1 MRPSLAAR
9 LLIGA
14 IRVYQ
19 WFSRLTPPTCR
30 YYPTCSHYTLEAIQ
44 RYGALQGLWLG
55 LKRILRCHPFA
66 AGGYD
71 PVPELP
77 RRGTDIPVRATHAIS
92 GTDITVRA
100 TSEVMRTDTPVRATH
115 AISGTDIPVRATSEV
130 MDTDTPVRAYTLG
143 QECPSHCRTDIPVR
157 ATSEF
162 MDTDKNVRA
171 TSEVMR
177 TDIPVRATSE
187 VIRTD
192 KNVRATEVR

>member
-1 MRPSLAAR
+1 MRPSLASR

-77 RRGTDIPVRATHAIS
+77 RRGTDN
-92 GTDITVRA
+92 
-100 TSEVMRTDTPVRATH
+100 
-115 AISGTDIPVRATSEV
+115 
-130 MDTDTPVRAYTLG
+130 
-143 QECPSHCRTDIPVR
+143 
-157 ATSEF
+157 
-162 MDTDKNVRA
+162 NVRA
-171 TSEVMR
+171 KSELLR
-177 TDIPVRATSE
+177 TDH
-187 VIRTD
+187 
-192 KNVRATEVR
+192 NVGSTEVR

>member
-77 RRGTDIPVRATHAIS
+77 RRS
-92 GTDITVRA
+92 
-100 TSEVMRTDTPVRATH
+100 TDTPVRATH
-115 AISGTDIPVRATSEV
+115 SISG
-130 MDTDTPVRAYTLG
+130 
-143 QECPSHCRTDIPVR
+143 
-157 ATSEF
+157 
-162 MDTDKNVRA
+162 
-171 TSEVMR
+171 

>member
-77 RRGTDIPVRATHAIS
+77 RRSTDRSVRATHSTS
-92 GTDITVRA
+92 G
-100 TSEVMRTDTPVRATH
+100 TDTPVRAH
-115 AISGTDIPVRATSEV
+115 
-130 MDTDTPVRAYTLG
+130 TLG
-143 QECPSHCRTDIPVR
+143 QECPSHC
-157 ATSEF
+157 S
-162 MDTDKNVRA
+162 
-171 TSEVMR
+171 